1 MFKTTTIIVI
11 ALETGINPQSPAL
24 FSVSWQ
30 VINVWRNKNKYA
42 ASCHQI
48 HKKLICPEYFTD
60 NIERKYFCSALKRRL
75 SNKMIYS
82 KEIIVLG

>member
-60 NIERKYFCSALKRRL
+60 NIERNTSAPRLNDDCPTRWSIQKR
-75 SNKMIYS
+75 
-82 KEIIVLG
+82 